1 MSTFFTNPVSKNKRN
16 ASRPID
22 RVASKRRSFN
32 SRSSQPSITKKSK
45 ADTDDSVSSSD
56 IGDESDVPLQES
68 QSSQNGLSSE
78 SDDETAGER
87 RLRLAEQYLKNTKE
101 EIDEAGFDARE
112 IDRDL
117 IAERLREDVAESKGK
132 LYRLIAS
139 KLALNSTSY
148 THCRTNQHSVTGIA
162 ACGQHVYTVSKDIT
176 LSKWNLND
184 SDHATANEDDVKG
197 SSTSRRKP
205 QRLLSVKGNRS
216 RSSDPAFKGHVAQIL
231 CIAASSTGKFVA
243 SGGADRRLVI
253 WDASNLSPLK
263 VFYQHRDAVT
273 GVAFRRNTNQLY
285 SCSSDRTIKVWSLD
299 ELAYVETLFGHQ
311 DTVVDVATLAL
322 ERCVTVG
329 ARDRTARLWKV
340 IEESQLLF
348 RGGGALKKE
357 QRNGER
363 NDAPLSKTPETI
375 AYDFEEGSLDR
386 VALIDEDTFVTGGD
400 NGALSLWNIHKKK
413 PVYVLPAAHDFD
425 PPLHPLQ
432 VFAEELTT
440 AKSPGPPL
448 PRWITALCSLPF
460 TNIVVSGSWND
471 NVRAWMVSEDKR
483 KLEPLGPLPLRSWA
497 EDCRDS
503 DNRILS
509 NRTSPTI
516 LKGVVNDLLI
526 CENSEKNSNALIVVA
541 GIGNEH
547 RLGRWLRTDG
557 RSGLAVFR
565 VPFGE

>member
-1 MSTFFTNPVSKNKRN
+1 M
-16 ASRPID
+16 
-22 RVASKRRSFN
+22 
-32 SRSSQPSITKKSK
+32 
-45 ADTDDSVSSSD
+45 SSSD
-56 IGDESDVPLQES
+56 IEDGSEISFQES
-68 QSSQNGLSSE
+68 QGSQNISSSA

-101 EIDEAGFDARE
+101 EIDEAGFDAEE

-117 IAERLREDVAESKGK
+117 IAERLREDIAESKGK

-139 KLALNSTSY
+139 KVALSSTSY
-148 THCRTNQHSVTGIA
+148 VHCRTSQYSVTGVA
-162 ACGQHVYTVSKDIT
+162 ACGQHIYSVSKDIT
-176 LSKWNLND
+176 LSKWKLGD
-184 SDHATANEDDVKG
+184 YDHIAAKEDDLRG
-197 SSTSRRKP
+197 SPIIKRKP
-205 QRLLSVKGNRS
+205 KRLLSVKGNRA

-231 CIAASSTGKFVA
+231 CVAASSTGKFVA

-253 WDASNLSPLK
+253 WNASDLSPLK

-348 RGGGALKKE
+348 RGGGAPKIAE
-357 QRNGER
+357 RRNGES
-363 NDAPLSKTPETI
+363 NHTSVSKIPETV
-375 AYDFEEGSLDR
+375 AYDFEEGSLDCI
-386 VALIDEDTFVTGGD
+386 ALIDEETFVTGSD

-413 PVYVLPAAHDFD
+413 PVYVIPAAHGFD
-425 PPLHPLQ
+425 SPLHPLQ
-432 VFAEELTT
+432 AFAEENPA

-448 PRWITALCSLPF
+448 PRWITALASLPF
-460 TNIVVSGSWND
+460 TDIVVSGSWND

-483 KLEPLGPLPLRSWA
+483 RLEPLGPLPLQFWSK
-497 EDCRDS
+497 DCRGIDIDRDS
-503 DNRILS
+503 TKI
-509 NRTSPTI
+509 TSPTI
-516 LKGVVNDLLI
+516 LRGVVNDLLI
-526 CENSEKNSNALIVVA
+526 CESSEKSSEELIIVA
-541 GIGNEH
+541 GIGKEH
-547 RLGRWLRTDG
+547 RLGRWLTTQG
-557 RSGLAVFR
+557 KPGLAVFKI
-565 VPFGE
+565 PFRE